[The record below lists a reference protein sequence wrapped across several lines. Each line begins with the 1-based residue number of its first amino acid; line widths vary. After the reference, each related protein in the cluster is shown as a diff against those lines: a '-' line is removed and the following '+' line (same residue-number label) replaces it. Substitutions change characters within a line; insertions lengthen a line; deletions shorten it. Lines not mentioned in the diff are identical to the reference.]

1 MLTIDI
7 IGDPVWVYDYTCELQ
22 AFMRLLGVDKRF
34 YTMTMKLILSMGV
47 SLVKRTQDLEFLR
60 LTYIRLKDLAE
71 YEAACEAFIDNI
83 NQSGSIY
90 DNMDFLGNHYQP
102 PGYISRTQLESYGWM
117 LNEAFKI
124 MQPSLMSLKN
134 VGVFAWNRSTANG
147 EASVEKFKELG
158 ILERILKDC
167 EIAARFLD
175 PQEALMLYKQALWS
189 FPDLL
194 DDKLNHSQ
202 VRIFI

>member
-1 MLTIDI
+1 
-7 IGDPVWVYDYTCELQ
+7 
-22 AFMRLLGVDKRF
+22 
-34 YTMTMKLILSMGV
+34 
-47 SLVKRTQDLEFLR
+47 
-60 LTYIRLKDLAE
+60 
-71 YEAACEAFIDNI
+71 
-83 NQSGSIY
+83 
-90 DNMDFLGNHYQP
+90 
-102 PGYISRTQLESYGWM
+102 M

-147 EASVEKFKELG
+147 EASVEKVKELG

-202 VRIFI
+202 VRISI